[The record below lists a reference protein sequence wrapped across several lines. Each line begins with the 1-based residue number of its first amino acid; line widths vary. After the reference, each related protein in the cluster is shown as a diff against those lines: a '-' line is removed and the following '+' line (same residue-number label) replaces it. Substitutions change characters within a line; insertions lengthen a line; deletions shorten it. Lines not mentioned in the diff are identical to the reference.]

1 MPAIGAIDKVARIA
15 ANGER
20 WEPASSIDKT
30 GEQRMGSRASSSGT
44 PGVTPRKT
52 KAGKYLTFVL
62 AGEEYGL
69 GILSV
74 REINGLMDITAA
86 PQLPPYVKGFVNL
99 RGQMIPAVDLR
110 LKLGMEEISYT
121 PETCIIVVELKR
133 RLMGI
138 IVDQVSE
145 VLDISAAQIEDAPS
159 FGTMVN
165 ANVVL
170 GIGKAK
176 GSAKTLLALD
186 KLFSDEEL
194 ASVIAAV

>member
-1 MPAIGAIDKVARIA
+1 
-15 ANGER
+15 
-20 WEPASSIDKT
+20 
-30 GEQRMGSRASSSGT
+30 
-44 PGVTPRKT
+44 
-52 KAGKYLTFVL
+52 
-62 AGEEYGL
+62 
-69 GILSV
+69 
-74 REINGLMDITAA
+74 
-86 PQLPPYVKGFVNL
+86 
-99 RGQMIPAVDLR
+99 MIPAVDLR

>member
-1 MPAIGAIDKVARIA
+1 
-15 ANGER
+15 
-20 WEPASSIDKT
+20 
-30 GEQRMGSRASSSGT
+30 MGSRASSSGSS
-44 PGVTPRKT
+44 GETPRRN

-69 GILSV
+69 GILNV

-86 PQLPPYVKGFVNL
+86 PQLPPYVRGFVNL

-110 LKLGMEEISYT
+110 LKLGMEEMSYT

-133 RLMGI
+133 TLMGI

-145 VLDISAAQIEDAPS
+145 VLDIAAAEIEDAPS

-165 ANVVL
+165 TNLIL

-176 GSAKTLLALD
+176 GSVKTLLAID

-194 ASVIAAV
+194 AAVTAAD